1 MDPSTITKSTRR
13 ALARGIHLQ
22 YEDDE
27 PPSELPPTL
36 RAWREKVI
44 VPTGRPSA
52 SLPYLH
58 GEEVARVCICV
69 DEHFE
74 PRAHGLCRGVR
85 VHHGVLWKK
94 SRVVSHSPFAG
105 DALAP
110 AAIGHAR
117 RMRIELVD
125 AVHEALLPFNGRRVC
140 VCVPEAADKSALF
153 DAVLR
158 IAMEPETSGP
168 ARRARLVIATL
179 GAEPAHL
186 LLAGNCPTLGD
197 EAREAHQFLPR
208 CSVLVEEAKRLFA
221 VPSVRATTFE
231 DCCAYSASRR

>member
-1 MDPSTITKSTRR
+1 MMDPSTITKSTRR

-36 RAWREKVI
+36 RAWRENVI

-69 DEHFE
+69 DEHFGAARPWPSSWR
-74 PRAHGLCRGVR
+74 PRRTTACCGKNR
-85 VHHGVLWKK
+85 VW
-94 SRVVSHSPFAG
+94 SSHSPFAG

-110 AAIGHAR
+110 AAVGHAR

-125 AVHEALLPFNGRRVC
+125 AGHEALLPVQRTTRLRLCPG
-140 VCVPEAADKSALF
+140 AADKSALF

-158 IAMEPETSGP
+158 IAMEPETSEP
-168 ARRARLVIATL
+168 ARRAPCDRDARRR
-179 GAEPAHL
+179 ARAPAVGGQLPH
-186 LLAGNCPTLGD
+186 
-197 EAREAHQFLPR
+197 ARR
-208 CSVLVEEAKRLFA
+208 
-221 VPSVRATTFE
+221 
-231 DCCAYSASRR
+231 